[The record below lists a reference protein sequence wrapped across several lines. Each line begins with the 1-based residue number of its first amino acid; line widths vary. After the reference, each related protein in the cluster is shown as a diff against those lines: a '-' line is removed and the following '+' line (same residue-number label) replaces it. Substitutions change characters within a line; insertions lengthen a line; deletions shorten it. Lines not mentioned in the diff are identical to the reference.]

1 MNKQEKRN
9 VLIIYTGG
17 TIGSMPKDRNDSS
30 SPLVP
35 APLEE
40 VMKMLPDYN
49 DDSCEI
55 RIENKWVK
63 LGTYSFQNPVDSSNL
78 LVDDWIEVARIIDS
92 KYDYFD
98 GFVVLH
104 GTDILA
110 YTASAISFMLK
121 NLSKPVV
128 ITGSQ
133 RPIFRTRTD
142 ATQNITSA
150 IEIAAAKILGRTVIP
165 DVCVFFQN
173 EIYRGCRVKKTD
185 ASGFKAFHSPNY
197 PPLGVAGQ
205 RIRIARDLLRSASR
219 DELKVKDNLE
229 QRVISIEIFPG
240 MSADLLRSILSIEG
254 LKGVVLK
261 TYGSGNTP
269 THIEFLETIYKAVQN
284 GLIILDVTQCVSGE
298 VELGLYETSEKLLSQ
313 GVITGMDMTSEAA
326 LTKLMVILGAED
338 NSQRAEDLLQ
348 ISLRG
353 EQRESI
359 YHIHFFKGRMNA
371 DELTTTIEQ
380 TVPMTLGEENYESEK
395 LEYAILRMNGIR
407 IPGGV
412 ESGQINLEFFINL
425 PDGSDMEAKEGN
437 PHYLGKMSRAWSQET
452 GWESVAIPV
461 MDKVKHLVEG
471 EHINQITIVN
481 RGETAVR
488 WERLN
493 IALYAD

>member
-49 DDSCEI
+49 HDTCEI

-63 LGTYSFQNPVDSSNL
+63 LGTHSFQNPVDSSNL
-78 LVDDWIEVARIIDS
+78 LVDDWVELARIIDS
-92 KYDYFD
+92 NYDNYD

-110 YTASAISFMLK
+110 YTASALGFMLK
-121 NLSKPVV
+121 NLSKPV
-128 ITGSQ
+128 ILTGSQ

-150 IEIAAAKILGRTVIP
+150 IEIAAAKLLERTVIP
-165 DVCVFFQN
+165 EVCVFFQN

-205 RIRIARDLLRSASR
+205 RIRIARDLLRSKTQ
-219 DELKVKDNLE
+219 DELKVNDNLE

-269 THIEFLETIYKAVQN
+269 THIEFLETIYKAVQD

-326 LTKLMVILGAED
+326 LTKLMVILGVED
-338 NSQRAEDLLQ
+338 NRQRAEDLMQ
-348 ISLRG
+348 INLRG
-353 EQRESI
+353 EQHESI
-359 YHIHFFKGRMNA
+359 YHIHFAKGRMKS
-371 DELTTTIEQ
+371 DERIITIEQ
-380 TVPMTLGEENYESEK
+380 TAPMTFGEEQFNIEN
-395 LEYAILRMNGIR
+395 LENAVLRMAGVR
-407 IPGGV
+407 ISGDI
-412 ESGQINLEFFINL
+412 ESGQINLEFYINI
-425 PDGSDMEAKEGN
+425 SDSAAVELNEGN
-437 PHYLGKMSRAWSQET
+437 PHYLGRISRVWSQDT

-461 MDKVKHLVEG
+461 TDKIRKLMDSNHK
-471 EHINQITIVN
+471 NTITIVN
-481 RGETAVR
+481 RGETSVR

-493 IALYAD
+493 IALYSE